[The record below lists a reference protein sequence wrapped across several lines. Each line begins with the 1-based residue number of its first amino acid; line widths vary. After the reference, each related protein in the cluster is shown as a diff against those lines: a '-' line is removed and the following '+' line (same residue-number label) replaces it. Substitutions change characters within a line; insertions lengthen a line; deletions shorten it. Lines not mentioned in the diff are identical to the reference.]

1 MGYINYRYTQ
11 KRTNMWCNIYDED
24 GNLLRDEVTRERFM
38 LNEEAKRLKSWLDD
52 VQAEMEF
59 EVSGE
64 EAFATSIKSLER
76 IRLREPDRASRAE
89 RLLNQAAT
97 INLSFY
103 WHDRYIK
110 RNGLPIDIREYL
122 TY

>member
-1 MGYINYRYTQ
+1 
-11 KRTNMWCNIYDED
+11 MWCNIYDED